1 MKKFITTLFLCIF
14 TTPVFAYATPIAPV
28 INVHDMQMIKE
39 QKFRREEINDYND
52 VKQEKAR
59 FEKRN
64 KTNEPVVQN
73 NNPKHESE
81 LIDENGEIKIKYKN

>member
-1 MKKFITTLFLCIF
+1 MKKFITILFLGAF
-14 TTPVFAYATPIAPV
+14 TMPSFAYAPPIAPV

-39 QKFRREEINDYND
+39 QQFRREEINDYND

-64 KTNEPVVQN
+64 KTQEPVVQN
-73 NNPKHESE
+73 NNIKHDSE
-81 LIDENGEIKIKYKN
+81 LIDDNGEIKIKYRN

>member
-1 MKKFITTLFLCIF
+1 
-14 TTPVFAYATPIAPV
+14 
-28 INVHDMQMIKE
+28 MQMIKE